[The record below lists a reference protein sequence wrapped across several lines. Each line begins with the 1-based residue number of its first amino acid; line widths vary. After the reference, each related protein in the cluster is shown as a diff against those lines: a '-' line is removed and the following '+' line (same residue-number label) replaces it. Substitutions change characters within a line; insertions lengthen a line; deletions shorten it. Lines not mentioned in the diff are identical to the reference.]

1 MTKKETRTRVYC
13 GPSVRGVAR
22 QYTSFTGELPEQMKK
37 NELNPD
43 EFPVESEQCTKK
55 LIHAVN
61 HTPSIPL
68 DAAFL
73 PPLL

>member
-1 MTKKETRTRVYC
+1 MMKKNFQPVSEERLFRH
-13 GPSVRGVAR
+13 
-22 QYTSFTGELPEQMKK
+22 FLPEQMKK

-43 EFPVESEQCTKK
+43 EFPEESEQCTKK

-61 HTPSIPL
+61 QTPSIPL

>member
-1 MTKKETRTRVYC
+1 MKAGKINPVSLERLFRH
-13 GPSVRGVAR
+13 
-22 QYTSFTGELPEQMKK
+22 FLPEQMKK

-43 EFPVESEQCTKK
+43 EFPAESEECTKK

-68 DAAFL
+68 DAALL

>member
-1 MTKKETRTRVYC
+1 
-13 GPSVRGVAR
+13 
-22 QYTSFTGELPEQMKK
+22 MKK
-37 NELNPD
+37 KNFRPVSEERLFRHFLPGQRKKKELNPD
-43 EFPVESEQCTKK
+43 EFPVESEECTKK

>member
-1 MTKKETRTRVYC
+1 MKKKNFLPVSKERLFRH
-13 GPSVRGVAR
+13 
-22 QYTSFTGELPEQMKK
+22 FLPEQMKE

-43 EFPVESEQCTKK
+43 ELPEESEQCTKK

-61 HTPSIPL
+61 QTPSIPL
-68 DAAFL
+68 DAMFL

>member
-1 MTKKETRTRVYC
+1 MKKKNFQPVSEERLFRN
-13 GPSVRGVAR
+13 
-22 QYTSFTGELPEQMKK
+22 FLPEQMKK

-43 EFPVESEQCTKK
+43 EFPAESEECTKK

>member
-1 MTKKETRTRVYC
+1 MKKKNFQPVSKERLFRL
-13 GPSVRGVAR
+13 
-22 QYTSFTGELPEQMKK
+22 FLPEQMKK

-43 EFPVESEQCTKK
+43 EFPEESEECTKK

-61 HTPSIPL
+61 HTPSILL

>member
-1 MTKKETRTRVYC
+1 MKKKNFQPVSKERLFRH
-13 GPSVRGVAR
+13 
-22 QYTSFTGELPEQMKK
+22 FLPEQMKK

-43 EFPVESEQCTKK
+43 EFPEESEECTKK

>member
-1 MTKKETRTRVYC
+1 
-13 GPSVRGVAR
+13 
-22 QYTSFTGELPEQMKK
+22 MKK
-37 NELNPD
+37 KNFQLVSEERLFRHFQPGQRKKKELNPD
-43 EFPVESEQCTKK
+43 EFPVESEECTKK

-68 DAAFL
+68 DAPFL

>member
-1 MTKKETRTRVYC
+1 MKKKNFQPVSEERLFRH
-13 GPSVRGVAR
+13 
-22 QYTSFTGELPEQMKK
+22 FLPEQMKK

-43 EFPVESEQCTKK
+43 EFPEESEQCTKK
-55 LIHAVN
+55 QIHAVN

-68 DAAFL
+68 DATFL

>member
-1 MTKKETRTRVYC
+1 MKRKNFQPVSEERLFRH
-13 GPSVRGVAR
+13 
-22 QYTSFTGELPEQMKK
+22 FLPEQMKK

-43 EFPVESEQCTKK
+43 EFPEESEQCTKK